1 MQNDQM
7 TLAQSY
13 EAAAE
18 TMLSM
23 EELTIR
29 MIGSPEEALPALLN
43 ERQEMMQRVDALKA
57 ACEGREPAD
66 ENEAQRVFLARQ
78 TVSAAACRIRE
89 LDGQLMGRLKIARE
103 RILEKIRS
111 VGKSAGAKAARY
123 YQPLAGGSAEK
134 ASVFTG
140 SI

>member
-1 MQNDQM
+1 MQNEQM
-7 TLAQSY
+7 MLSQNH

-18 TMLSM
+18 LMLSM
-23 EELTIR
+23 EQLTIR

-43 ERQEMMQRVDALKA
+43 ERQEMMARIDALRA

-66 ENEAQRVFLARQ
+66 EEEAQRVFLARE
-78 TVSAAACRIRE
+78 TARAAACRIRE

-103 RILEKIRS
+103 RTLEKIRS
-111 VGKSAGAKAARY
+111 VGKSAGARAARY
-123 YQPLAGGSAEK
+123 YQPLSSRSSRNV
-134 ASVFTG
+134 SVFTG